1 MGTFARFLRTAAALM
16 AAWIVLSQVFDAF
29 HLGLGLVASVALAAV
44 RARRAPAG
52 GFPTL
57 RFLAYIPWLV
67 KQIVVSNF
75 RVACLAIAPRPRLA
89 PRLLRVAP
97 GALGRPAL
105 TLLGCSIT
113 LTPGTVTVDADG
125 ETLLVHALDAASA
138 RDIEQGILA
147 RRVRGVF
154 GLQSD

>member
-1 MGTFARFLRTAAALM
+1 M

-44 RARRAPAG
+44 RMRRVPAPR
-52 GFPTL
+52 FPIL
-57 RFLAYIPWLV
+57 RFLAYISWLV
-67 KQIVVSNF
+67 GQIVVSNL
-75 RVACLAIAPRPRLA
+75 RVARLSIAPRPRLA

-97 GALGRPAL
+97 GALSRPAL

-125 ETLLVHALDAASA
+125 EILLVHALDAASA

-147 RRVRGVF
+147 RRVRKVF
-154 GLQSD
+154 GMQVD